1 MRKMRIDE
9 ADIISAARAQEGL
22 ERIDQIK
29 HAVVET
35 GGQITIIPKQQA
47 SE

>member
-1 MRKMRIDE
+1 MRTMRIDE

-35 GGQITIIPKQQA
+35 GGQITIIPKKQA
-47 SE
+47 AE